1 MKKFNIILVIILLG
15 FVTSCEDDFLKKEP
29 LGVVGD
35 SQLANNKGLDAL
47 LIAAYAQLDGL
58 GHANNGTWPGG
69 ASNFIWGSIAS
80 DNAYKGTDATDQVPM
95 TEIERYVHTP
105 LTSYMDQEWRGLY
118 DGVSRSN
125 DVIKIAAVALEGGTI
140 SQAQHDGFVAEARFL
155 RGYYHFDAKQEFGNI
170 PYTDETVE
178 DHFTVGNVTEG
189 GEYIDAWPKI
199 EADFQHAIDNLPE
212 VRSQVGRS
220 DKWAAK
226 AYLAKSYMWQMKLSS
241 AKPLL
246 DDILD
251 NGPFELVDN
260 YHHNFKITE
269 NNNKES
275 IWEYQA
281 SVNDGTS
288 GNNGNWADV
297 LNFPYTGGPG
307 TCCGFH
313 QPSINGVN
321 AHQTDGNGLPLLD
334 TFNDTD
340 VVNDQGFG
348 SADPSFIEHA
358 GPLDPRLDW
367 SIGRRGIAYL
377 DWGDHP
383 GKDWIRDQDYG
394 GPYAPKKNVYYS
406 SEEGSLTDA
415 AGWTSGA
422 TANNVRIL
430 RLAHVILWRAEVAAG
445 ENDLT
450 TAMNMVNLLRARADN
465 YHVQNDDVD
474 GNAIDDDGSHADDA
488 ANYDVRP
495 YTSFLNQDYAWKAIK
510 FEHRLEF
517 FMEGFR
523 FFNLVRWGDADAVL
537 NKYLDK
543 EKTHRAYLSG
553 VSFVAGKNEKYPIPQ
568 IQIDVLGPE
577 VLKQNPG
584 YN

>member
-1 MKKFNIILVIILLG
+1 MKKFSIILVVILIG
-15 FVTSCEDDFLKKEP
+15 FVTSCGDDFLKKEP

-35 SQLANNKGLDAL
+35 AQLANNKGLDAL

-58 GHANNGTWPGG
+58 GHSNSGTWPGG

-80 DNAYKGTDATDQVPM
+80 DNAYKGTDANDQPAMTDV
-95 TEIERYVHTP
+95 ERYVATP
-105 LTSYMDQEWRGLY
+105 LTVYQDAEWRGLY

-125 DVIKIAAVALEGGTI
+125 DVIKVAAVALEAGTI
-140 SQAQHDGFVAEARFL
+140 TQADHDAYVAEARFL
-155 RGYYHFDAKQEFGNI
+155 RGHYHFDAKQEFGNI
-170 PYTDETVE
+170 PYIDETVE
-178 DHFTVGNVTEG
+178 DYFTVGNVTEG

-199 EADFQHAIDNLPE
+199 EADFQHAIQNLPE
-212 VRSQVGRS
+212 IRSQKGRC
-220 DKWAAK
+220 DQWAAK
-226 AYLAKSYMWQMKLSS
+226 AYLAKCYMWQMKLSD

-246 DDILD
+246 DDLL
-251 NGPFELVDN
+251 GSSSPYELVDN

-269 NNNKES
+269 NNNSES

-281 SVNDGTS
+281 SVNDGSS

-297 LNFPYTGGPG
+297 LNFPYGGGPG

-340 VVNDQGFG
+340 LVNDQGIN
-348 SADPSFIEHA
+348 SADPFTEHA
-358 GPLDPRLDW
+358 GPIDPRLDW
-367 SIGRRGIAYL
+367 SVGRRGIAYL
-377 DWGDHP
+377 DWGEHP
-383 GKDWIRDQDYG
+383 GKEWIRDQAYG
-394 GPYAPKKNVYYS
+394 GPYAPKKNVYYQA
-406 SEEGSLTDA
+406 EEGSLTDA

-422 TANNVRIL
+422 NANNVRII
-430 RLAHVILWRAEVAAG
+430 RLAHVILWRAEVAAA
-445 ENDLT
+445 ETDLT
-450 TAMNMVNLLRARADN
+450 TARDLVNLLRLRADN
-465 YHVQNDDVD
+465 YHVQGGGVE
-474 GNAIDDDGSHADDA
+474 DDGTHPNDE

-495 YTSFLNQDYAWKAIK
+495 YASFPDVDYAWKAIK

-523 FFNLVRWGDADAVL
+523 FFNLVRWGDAADVL
-537 NKYLDK
+537 NKYLEK
-543 EKTHRAYLSG
+543 EQTHRGYLVG
-553 VSFVAGKNEKYPIPQ
+553 VSFVAGKNERFPIPQ
-568 IQIDVLGPE
+568 KQIDVVGPE

>member
-1 MKKFNIILVIILLG
+1 MKKFNIVITIILLG
-15 FVTSCEDDFLKKEP
+15 FVTSCGDDFLKKEP

-47 LIAAYAQLDGL
+47 LISAYAQLDGL
-58 GHANNGTWPGG
+58 GHANSGTWPGG

-105 LTSYMDQEWRGLY
+105 LTSYMDQEWRGTY

-125 DVIKIAAVALEGGTI
+125 DVIKVAAVALEAGTI
-140 SQAQHDGFVAEARFL
+140 TQEDHDNYVAEARFL
-155 RGYYHFDAKQEFGNI
+155 RGHYHFDAKQEFGNI
-170 PYTDETVE
+170 PYVDETVT
-178 DHFTVGNVTEG
+178 DYFTVGNVTEG
-189 GEYIDAWPKI
+189 GEYIDSWPLI
-199 EADFQHAIDNLPE
+199 EADFQYAIANLPAI
-212 VRSQVGRS
+212 RSQKGRC
-220 DKWAAK
+220 DQWAAK
-226 AYLAKSYMWQMKLSS
+226 AYLAKCHMWQMDLAA

-246 DDILD
+246 DDIIA
-251 NGPFELVDN
+251 NGPYKLVDS
-260 YHHNFKITE
+260 YHDNFRIET
-269 NNNKES
+269 NNNSES

-281 SVNDGTS
+281 SVNDGSS

-297 LNFPYTGGPG
+297 LNFPYGGGPG

-321 AHQTDGNGLPLLD
+321 AHKTDGNGLPLLD
-334 TFNDTD
+334 TFNDSD
-340 VVNDQGFG
+340 VANDQGIK
-348 SADPSFIEHA
+348 SADPFTEHA

-383 GKDWIRDQDYG
+383 GLEWIRDQEYG
-394 GPYAPKKNVYYS
+394 GPYAPKKNIYYKA
-406 SEEGSLTDA
+406 EEGSNTDA

-422 TANNVRIL
+422 TANNVRVI

-445 ENDLT
+445 ENDLG
-450 TAMNMVNLLRARADN
+450 TAMNMVNLLRVRADN
-465 YHVQNDDVD
+465 NHVQEGGVTDN
-474 GNAIDDDGSHADDA
+474 GKHSNDA

-495 YTSFLNQDYAWKAIK
+495 YASFADQAYAWKAIK
-510 FEHRLEF
+510 MEHRLEF
-517 FMEGFR
+517 YMEGFR
-523 FFNLVRWGDADAVL
+523 FFNLVRWGDAATVI
-537 NKYLDK
+537 NKYLEK
-543 EKTHRAYLSG
+543 EKSHRAYLNG

-568 IQIDVLGPE
+568 QQIDVLGSD

>member
-1 MKKFNIILVIILLG
+1 MKKFSYLLIIILLG
-15 FVTSCEDDFLKKEP
+15 FVTSCGDDFLKKEP
-29 LGVVGD
+29 LGVVGQ
-35 SQLANNKGLDAL
+35 SQLTNPKGLDAL

-58 GHANNGTWPGG
+58 GHANSGTWPGG
-69 ASNFIWGSIAS
+69 ASNFIWGSVAS

-125 DVIKIAAVALEGGTI
+125 DVIIVAGIALEAGDIT
-140 SQAQHDGFVAEARFL
+140 QEEHDNYVAEARFL
-155 RGYYHFDAKQEFGNI
+155 RGHYHFDAKQEFGNI
-170 PYTDETVE
+170 PYIDENVTDY
-178 DHFTVGNVTEG
+178 FTVGNVNES
-189 GEYIDAWPKI
+189 GEYIDAWPMI
-199 EADFQHAIDNLPE
+199 EADFQYAIDHLPE
-212 VRSQVGRS
+212 IRSQAGRC
-220 DKWAAK
+220 DQWAAK
-226 AYLAKSYMWQMKLSS
+226 AYLAKCHMWQMDLSA

-246 DDILD
+246 DDILN
-251 NGPFELVDN
+251 NGPYELVDS
-260 YHHNFKITE
+260 YHDNFRIAT

-281 SVNDGTS
+281 SVNDGTA
-288 GNNGNWADV
+288 GENGNWADV
-297 LNFPYTGGPG
+297 LNFPYGGGPG

-340 VVNDQGFG
+340 VVNDQGLS
-348 SADPSFIEHA
+348 SADPFTEHT

-367 SIGRRGIAYL
+367 SVGRRGIPYL

-394 GPYAPKKNVYYS
+394 GPYAPKKNIYYKA
-406 SEEGSLTDA
+406 EEGSLTDA

-422 TANNVRIL
+422 TANNVRII
-430 RLAHVILWRAEVAAG
+430 RLAHIILWRAEVAAE
-445 ENDLT
+445 ENDLDY
-450 TAMNMVNLLRARADN
+450 ARDLVNLLRERADN
-465 YHVQNDDVD
+465 NHVQEGGVE
-474 GNAIDDDGSHADDA
+474 DDGTHPNDA

-495 YTSFLNQDYAWKAIK
+495 YASFPDQAYAWKAIK

-523 FFNLVRWGDADAVL
+523 FFNLVRWGDAADVL
-537 NKYLDK
+537 NKYLEK
-543 EKTHRAYLSG
+543 EKTHRAYLNG
-553 VSFVAGKNEKYPIPQ
+553 VSFVEGKNERYPIPQ
-568 IQIDVLGPE
+568 IQIDVVGPE
-577 VLKQNPG
+577 ILKQNPG